1 MSRNKSYW
9 RDSALIDALILTVA
23 FAPLI
28 AALLQIFLGD

>member
-9 RDSALIDALILTVA
+9 QDSIMLDVLLLAVA